1 MNQKI
6 ALFPGSFD
14 PITKGHKSIVE
25 RALPMFDKIV
35 VAVGT
40 NTAKNSVFPL
50 EKRIEW
56 IEKTFAQYDNV
67 EVVTF
72 NSLTVDF
79 CREIEAKYILRGLRN
94 STDFQYERNIAR
106 INQELDSEIETIFLM
121 TKPDDAAISSSLVR
135 EILSFG
141 RDVSQFI
148 PEEITISINDIKQQ

>member
-1 MNQKI
+1 MEKKI

-79 CREIEAKYILRGLRN
+79 CREIGAKYILRGLRN

-106 INQELDSEIETIFLM
+106 INQELDNEIETIFLM

-148 PEEITISINDIKQQ
+148 PEEITISINDIAKK

>member
-1 MNQKI
+1 M
-6 ALFPGSFD
+6 
-14 PITKGHKSIVE
+14 
-25 RALPMFDKIV
+25 
-35 VAVGT
+35 
-40 NTAKNSVFPL
+40 
-50 EKRIEW
+50 
-56 IEKTFAQYDNV
+56 

-79 CREIEAKYILRGLRN
+79 CREIGAKYILRGLRN

-148 PEEITISINDIKQQ
+148 PEEITISINDIAKK

>member
-25 RALPMFDKIV
+25 RALPLFDKIV

-50 EKRIEW
+50 EKRLEW
-56 IEKTFAQYDNV
+56 IRQTFNQYPQI

-79 CREIEAKYILRGLRN
+79 CREIGAKYILRGLRN

-106 INQELDSEIETIFLM
+106 INQELAEEIETIFLM
-121 TKPDDAAISSSLVR
+121 TKPDDTAISSSLVR

-141 RDVSQFI
+141 RDVAQFI
-148 PEEITISINDIKQQ
+148 PEEITISINDIATK

>member
-1 MNQKI
+1 MEKKI

-79 CREIEAKYILRGLRN
+79 CREIGAKYILRGLRN

-148 PEEITISINDIKQQ
+148 PEEIEISINDIKR

>member
-1 MNQKI
+1 MEKKI

-56 IEKTFAQYDNV
+56 IKKTFAQYDNV

-79 CREIEAKYILRGLRN
+79 CREIGAKYILRGLRN

>member
-35 VAVGT
+35 VAVGS

-79 CREIEAKYILRGLRN
+79 CREIGAKYILRGLRN

-148 PEEITISINDIKQQ
+148 PEEITISINDIAKK

>member
-1 MNQKI
+1 MEKKI

-79 CREIEAKYILRGLRN
+79 CREIGAKYILRGLRN

-148 PEEITISINDIKQQ
+148 PEEIRISINDIAKK

>member
-1 MNQKI
+1 MEKKI

-25 RALPMFDKIV
+25 RALPMFDRIV

-56 IEKTFAQYDNV
+56 IKKTFAQYDNV

-79 CREIEAKYILRGLRN
+79 CREIGAKYILRGLRN

-148 PEEITISINDIKQQ
+148 PEEIEISINDIKR

>member
-1 MNQKI
+1 MEKKI

-56 IEKTFAQYDNV
+56 IERTFAQYDNV

-79 CREIEAKYILRGLRN
+79 CREIGAKYILRGLRN

-148 PEEITISINDIKQQ
+148 PGEITISINDIAKK

>member
-1 MNQKI
+1 MEKKI

-79 CREIEAKYILRGLRN
+79 CREIGAKYILRGLRN
-94 STDFQYERNIAR
+94 STDFQNERNIAR

-148 PEEITISINDIKQQ
+148 PEEITISINDIAKK

>member
-1 MNQKI
+1 MEKKI

-56 IEKTFAQYDNV
+56 IEKTFSQYDNV

-79 CREIEAKYILRGLRN
+79 CREIGAKYILRGLRN

-148 PEEITISINDIKQQ
+148 PEEITININDIAKK

>member
-1 MNQKI
+1 MNQRI

-56 IEKTFAQYDNV
+56 IERTFAQYDNV

-79 CREIEAKYILRGLRN
+79 CREIGAKYILRGLRN

-141 RDVSQFI
+141 RDVAQFI
-148 PEEITISINDIKQQ
+148 PEEITISLNDIAKK

>member
-1 MNQKI
+1 MEKKI

-79 CREIEAKYILRGLRN
+79 CREIGAKYILRGLRN

-106 INQELDSEIETIFLM
+106 INQELDSEIETVFLM

-148 PEEITISINDIKQQ
+148 PEEITININDIKQQ

>member
-1 MNQKI
+1 MEKKI

-79 CREIEAKYILRGLRN
+79 CREIGAKYILRGLRN

-148 PEEITISINDIKQQ
+148 PKEITISINDIANK

>member
-6 ALFPGSFD
+6 ALYPGSFD

-56 IEKTFAQYDNV
+56 IEKTFAQYDNL

-72 NSLTVDF
+72 NNLTVDF
-79 CREIEAKYILRGLRN
+79 CR
-94 STDFQYERNIAR
+94 
-106 INQELDSEIETIFLM
+106 
-121 TKPDDAAISSSLVR
+121 
-135 EILSFG
+135 
-141 RDVSQFI
+141 
-148 PEEITISINDIKQQ
+148 

>member
-1 MNQKI
+1 MEKKI

-14 PITKGHKSIVE
+14 PITKGHQSIVK

-35 VAVGT
+35 VAIGS

-56 IEKTFAQYDNV
+56 IKKTFAQYDNV

-79 CREIEAKYILRGLRN
+79 CREIGAKYILRGLRN

-106 INQELDSEIETIFLM
+106 INQELAEEIETIFLM

-148 PEEITISINDIKQQ
+148 PEEIEISINDIKR

>member
-1 MNQKI
+1 MEKKI

-35 VAVGT
+35 VAVGS

-79 CREIEAKYILRGLRN
+79 CREIGAKYILRGLRN

-148 PEEITISINDIKQQ
+148 PEEIEISINDIKQQ

>member
-1 MNQKI
+1 MEKKI

-56 IEKTFAQYDNV
+56 IEKTFAQYNNV

-79 CREIEAKYILRGLRN
+79 CREIGAKYILRGLRN

-141 RDVSQFI
+141 RDVAQFI
-148 PEEITISINDIKQQ
+148 PEEITISINDIAKK

>member
-1 MNQKI
+1 MEKKI

-79 CREIEAKYILRGLRN
+79 CREIGAKYILRGLRN

-106 INQELDSEIETIFLM
+106 INQELAEEIETIFLM

-148 PEEITISINDIKQQ
+148 PEEITISINDIKR

>member
-1 MNQKI
+1 MEKKI

-35 VAVGT
+35 VAVGS

-79 CREIEAKYILRGLRN
+79 CREIGAKYILRGLRN

-148 PEEITISINDIKQQ
+148 PKEITISINDIAKK

>member
-1 MNQKI
+1 MEKKI

-79 CREIEAKYILRGLRN
+79 CREIGAKYILRGLRN

-106 INQELDSEIETIFLM
+106 INQELAEEIETIFLM

-148 PEEITISINDIKQQ
+148 PEEITININDIAKK

>member
-1 MNQKI
+1 MEKKI

-56 IEKTFAQYDNV
+56 IEKTFTQYDNV

-79 CREIEAKYILRGLRN
+79 CREIGAKYILRGLRN

-148 PEEITISINDIKQQ
+148 PEEIEISINDIKR

>member
-1 MNQKI
+1 MEKKI

-79 CREIEAKYILRGLRN
+79 CREIGAKYILRGLRN

-148 PEEITISINDIKQQ
+148 PEEIEISINDIKQQ